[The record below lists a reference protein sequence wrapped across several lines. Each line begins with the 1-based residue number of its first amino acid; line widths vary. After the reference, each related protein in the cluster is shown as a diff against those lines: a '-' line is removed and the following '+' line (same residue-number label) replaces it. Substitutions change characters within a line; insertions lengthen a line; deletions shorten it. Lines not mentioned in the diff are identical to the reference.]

1 MSIDNQMAYVAIKTQ
16 WLAPTK
22 YKGGRIKATA
32 MDCFTDGTF
41 PSITKA
47 SVYYYGYTLSK
58 VGHLLLSSSSTTQKI
73 ADSVRHSQE
82 KNHHAVAMELLPQIC
97 NSPNDVELVAGAT
110 RTGYVFVI
118 QQKVGV

>member
-1 MSIDNQMAYVAIKTQ
+1 MAYVAIKTQ
-16 WLAPTK
+16 WFAPTN
-22 YKGGRIKATA
+22 YRGGRIKATA
-32 MDCFTDGTF
+32 MDCFTDRTF

-47 SVYYYGYTLSK
+47 EDGYGE
-58 VGHLLLSSSSTTQKI
+58 Q
-73 ADSVRHSQE
+73 SQE
-82 KNHHAVAMELLPQIC
+82 EMHHAVAMELLPQVC

>member
-32 MDCFTDGTF
+32 MDCFTNGTF

-47 SVYYYGYTLSK
+47 SVYYYGYT
-58 VGHLLLSSSSTTQKI
+58 TTQKI

-82 KNHHAVAMELLPQIC
+82 KNHHAVAMELLPQVC